1 MQFRAWFAT
10 LSIFGLMTIGP
21 SIHSLQKYL
30 ESVTESE
37 SAGSSLIAPA
47 ETIGHRNDPYYAS
60 YKKYQ
65 CVECSEISSLVDPNA
80 PRAFIAGVQKG
91 GTSALVTYLGEH
103 PDVDR
108 RQKEINFF
116 NKNEHG
122 VFDSESYIDRCAV
135 LRRYRQMFSKRSIST
150 KKILIDKTPE
160 YMLMSYVVPQRILC
174 ADPNAKVVLVLRN
187 PVDRSFSHYN
197 HRIRK
202 AKKNKVYGKEYPSFE
217 EVLEGNV
224 HSLKEAGLLNTALSP
239 KEEYDLWSKL
249 HRSSSDGADMGLI
262 TRSLYAI
269 QIRQWIAAF
278 RDHFGP
284 EKFLDH
290 LLILESE
297 AMHVDKQLYYD
308 KVLDFIGLSP
318 YTLPDI
324 KDKHV
329 GHYQP
334 MANETKNY
342 LQELYRPH
350 NRRLHELLA
359 PHGIEISWAKEA

>member
-1 MQFRAWFAT
+1 MQLKASFAT
-10 LSIFGLMTIGP
+10 LSIFGLMTIGHGT
-21 SIHSLQKYL
+21 HSLRKYL
-30 ESVTESE
+30 ESVTE

-47 ETIGHRNDPYYAS
+47 ETIGHIIDDPYYAG
-60 YKKYQ
+60 YTKYQ
-65 CVECSEISSLVDPNA
+65 CVECSEISSLVDPKT

-122 VFDSESYIDRCAV
+122 IFDSERYIDRCAV
-135 LRRYRQMFSKRSIST
+135 LRRYRQMFSERSIST

-160 YMLMSYVVPQRILC
+160 YMLLSYVVPQRILC
-174 ADPNAKVVLVLRN
+174 ADPNAKVILVLRN

-202 AKKNKVYGKEYPSFE
+202 AKKNQEYGKDYPSFE
-217 EVLEGNV
+217 EALEGNV
-224 HSLKEAGLLNTALSP
+224 HKLKEAGLLNTTLSP
-239 KEEYDLWSKL
+239 KEEYDLWSK
-249 HRSSSDGADMGLI
+249 HHGSHFEGGLI

-284 EKFLDH
+284 ETFLDH

-308 KVLDFIGLSP
+308 KALDFIGLSP
-318 YTLPDI
+318 YHLPDVE
-324 KDKHV
+324 DKHV
-329 GHYQP
+329 GHYEP
-334 MANETKNY
+334 MANETEKY
-342 LQELYRPH
+342 LQDLYRPH
-350 NRRLHELLA
+350 NRKLHELLA

>member
-10 LSIFGLMTIGP
+10 LSIFGLMTIYP
-21 SIHSLQKYL
+21 STHSLRKYL
-30 ESVTESE
+30 ESVTES
-37 SAGSSLIAPA
+37 AGSSRIAPA
-47 ETIGHRNDPYYAS
+47 ETIGRIINDPYYAG

-65 CVECSEISSLVDPNA
+65 CVECSEISSLIDPNV
-80 PRAFIAGVQKG
+80 PRAFIAGVMKG

-108 RQKEINFF
+108 RQNEINFF

-122 VFDSESYIDRCAV
+122 VFDSERSIDRCA
-135 LRRYRQMFSKRSIST
+135 LLQRYRQMFSDRSIST

-174 ADPNAKVVLVLRN
+174 ADPNAKVILVLRN

-197 HRIRK
+197 HRIRSAKK
-202 AKKNKVYGKEYPSFE
+202 AKTYGNDYPSFE
-217 EVLEGNV
+217 EAFKGNV
-224 HSLKEAGLLNTALSP
+224 HKLNETGLLNTTLSP
-239 KEEYDLWSKL
+239 KEEYDLWSKY
-249 HRSSSDGADMGLI
+249 HHSHPDGSEKGLI

-284 EKFLDH
+284 ETFLDH

-297 AMHVDKQLYYD
+297 AMHVDKQAYYD

-318 YTLPDI
+318 YTLPDF
-324 KDKHV
+324 KDRHV

-334 MANETKNY
+334 MANETKKY
-342 LQELYRPH
+342 LQDLYRPH
-350 NRRLHELLA
+350 NRKLHELLA